1 MPLPALGFLAQ
12 FGLASQGIQGLAQ
25 SAKNVAAAF
34 VSLPNNVAAFGDG
47 LVRGQ
52 EALRQF
58 SGDIATAFGKM
69 DVAERQLSYQQAA
82 VTGEGTAAL
91 VNEVIELK
99 RNLAPFQALIT
110 KGFNQVATVVVNG
123 LNGVIKMLEYMPG
136 IAGWVEE
143 IKLEMEKTTA
153 DPGAAVTFL
162 NDIAAGKFTGR
173 VTDRGQV
180 HTRPAGVPATAKPG
194 TKSGD
199 WSGNDASG
207 FFST

>member
-1 MPLPALGFLAQ
+1 MPLPAIGILAQ

-25 SAKNVAAAF
+25 GAKNAAAAF
-34 VSLPNNVAAFGDG
+34 VSLPNNVAAFGDS

-52 EALRQF
+52 ESLREF
-58 SGDIATAFGKM
+58 SSTIAQGFGKL
-69 DVAERQLSYQQAA
+69 DVLERQLSYQQAA
-82 VTGEGTAAL
+82 VTGDSTAAL
-91 VNEVIELK
+91 LQEVGDLK

-110 KGFNQVATVVVNG
+110 KGFNQVATAVVNG
-123 LNGVIKMLEYMPG
+123 LNGVIKMLEYMPE

-162 NDIAAGKFTGR
+162 NDIAAGKFSGR
-173 VTDRGQV
+173 VTDRGQ
-180 HTRPAGVPATAKPG
+180 HTQRPPGVPATAKPG

-199 WSGNDASG
+199 WSGNDTGG